1 MYNKVVGK
9 NGRNKHKTRMNKR
22 LNQRQEDE

>member
-1 MYNKVVGK
+1 MYNKVVEK
-9 NGRNKHKTRMNKR
+9 NGRNKHKTRVNKR